1 MAFKQLVFSIL
12 CIHLALLANA
22 ANPKKFISFSDSS
35 VKSFATFS
43 IKCEKTDSV
52 NLIIGDA
59 INIGAPTYNQG
70 NYLGCYRIYE
80 GASYKILY
88 QYGSYCTRVTQILK
102 TAIEKSYGAFT
113 DSDKAWIMRVAF
125 DEILGEPT
133 RTK

>member
-1 MAFKQLVFSIL
+1 MALCFSI
-12 CIHLALLANA
+12 CTMHLAYAGNAGNILLV
-22 ANPKKFISFSDSS
+22 PDSSIKSFS
-35 VKSFATFS
+35 AIS

-52 NLIIGDA
+52 NTIINEA

-88 QYGSYCTRVTQILK
+88 RYANSCIRVSQILK
-102 TAIEKSYGAFT
+102 TALEKSYGNFS

>member
-1 MAFKQLVFSIL
+1 MTFKQLIL
-12 CIHLALLANA
+12 FLLA
-22 ANPKKFISFSDSS
+22 ANLAQIGNTTCKPDSS
-35 VKSFATFS
+35 SKSFTNLS

-52 NLIIGDA
+52 NNIILEA
-59 INIGAPTYNQG
+59 INIGAPTYNAG

-88 QYGSYCTRVTQILK
+88 QYANSCIRVSQILK
-102 TAIEKSYGAFT
+102 DALQRSCGNFSA
-113 DSDKAWIMRVAF
+113 SDKAWIMRGAF